1 MANGGNEVAFEEL
14 VQRNARTGYHGDVD
28 ACLALSYQR
37 PSVPELIETG
47 LTFRPSDSPLRVGT
61 RSLVRSSL
69 AANGHRRMQPFQ
81 PRECLPITGAFGEHV
96 VPQPLN
102 VDMVTALGGVD
113 DDGLATGTVRAGIA
127 GAADDVRRRLLTK
140 AQRPSDTLPLAPVGR
155 GCPQGG

>member
-1 MANGGNEVAFEEL
+1 
-14 VQRNARTGYHGDVD
+14 
-28 ACLALSYQR
+28 
-37 PSVPELIETG
+37 
-47 LTFRPSDSPLRVGT
+47 
-61 RSLVRSSL
+61 
-69 AANGHRRMQPFQ
+69 MQPFQ

-140 AQRPSDTLPLAPVGR
+140 AQRRAIRSPSPPWGEGARRAGEGEPPSVPGSAATAAGR
-155 GCPQGG
+155 VSVANSVRRFSRSTGSTTSTASSQKA